1 MADIPISPDSGS
13 LTITPTGV
21 TILNALPM
29 YFAKSLPALD
39 VVGESIVGTKL
50 GAAATLPMLVVT
62 GAMQDIRLPML
73 TAAATLLPGNVTTPV
88 QSTKS
93 IPAVEATGTILRGS
107 VYDGEASLPAF
118 TLEASFG
125 TFASV
130 TLPQLTSTGTALNGR
145 VSTAAVSLPRLT
157 ATGAAYSDGL
167 LSAAASLPALTIAVE
182 IDTGRVMEAS
192 ITLKK
197 LALAAAGY
205 SGTVGTAAVSLP
217 IFTMD
222 GAGHGEYIGQASIEL
237 PMLQLVAT
245 LPLQTGLTETVSVF
259 AMNTKNGAL
268 TNYDNFNFN
277 SMTRFNGAE
286 LMANDSG
293 IFAITGNLDESAIIE
308 AYARTGIT
316 DFGTPNHKRVEY
328 AYIGYRSDGEM
339 RLKLIVDEHH
349 EYEYQVYPRNY
360 DDIHGNRLK
369 LGRGAKGTYWQI
381 EIGNVDGSNIEGDFL
396 QLMAEPLSRKV

>member
-1 MADIPISPDSGS
+1 MADFPFSPSAASGS
-13 LTITPTGV
+13 ITGN
-21 TILNALPM
+21 NALIFYGPKEPM
-29 YFAKSLPALD
+29 
-39 VVGESIVGTKL
+39 
-50 GAAATLPMLVVT
+50 AAAITLPMFVAS
-62 GAMQDIRLPML
+62 GATQDIRLPML
-73 TAAATLLPGNVTTPV
+73 TAAASIIPGNSTGPV
-88 QSTKS
+88 QAKKY
-93 IPAVEATGTILRGS
+93 IPAMTVAGTILRGS
-107 VYDGEASLPAF
+107 VYDGVASLPALA
-118 TLEASFG
+118 LEASFG
-125 TFASV
+125 TFVSV
-130 TLPQLTSTGTALNGR
+130 SLPRLTSAGTALNGR
-145 VSTAAVSLPRLT
+145 VSTAAVSLPRIVV
-157 ATGAAYSDGL
+157 TGAVYGDGL

-182 IDTGRVMEAS
+182 IDAGRVAEAS

-197 LALAAAGY
+197 IALAAAGY
-205 SGTVGTAAVSLP
+205 SGTVGTATVSLP

-245 LPLQTGLTETVSVF
+245 LPVQTGLTETVSVF

-268 TNYDNFNFN
+268 TNYDNFSFN
-277 SMTRFNGAE
+277 SMTRFNGLE
-286 LMANDSG
+286 LMANSSG
-293 IFAITGNLDESAIIE
+293 IFAITGNLDESAIID

-316 DFGTPNHKRVEY
+316 DFGTPNHKRVDY

>member
-1 MADIPISPDSGS
+1 MADIPISPDSGA
-13 LTITPTGV
+13 LTITPSGV
-21 TILNALPM
+21 SILNALPM
-29 YFAKSLPALD
+29 YFNKSLPALD
-39 VVGESIVGTKL
+39 VVGESVVGPKL
-50 GAAATLPMLVVT
+50 GAAITLPMLVVV
-62 GAMQDIRLPML
+62 GATQDLRMPML
-73 TAAATLLPGNVTTPV
+73 TVEATVLRGNVTGPVQATKPIPALVVSGAVLGGSAYAVAATL
-88 QSTKS
+88 
-93 IPAVEATGTILRGS
+93 PALTVSAG
-107 VYDGEASLPAF
+107 
-118 TLEASFG
+118 FG
-125 TFASV
+125 TSANIV
-130 TLPQLTSTGTALNGR
+130 LPRVATSGAMLTGA
-145 VSTAAVSLPRLT
+145 VATAAVSLPRLT
-157 ATGAAYSDGL
+157 AAGAAYGEGL

-268 TNYDNFNFN
+268 TNYDNFSFN
-277 SMTRFNGAE
+277 SMTRFNGVE
-286 LMANDSG
+286 LMANSNG

-381 EIGNVDGSNIEGDFL
+381 EIGNVDGSNLEGDFL

>member
-21 TILNALPM
+21 TILDALPM

-39 VVGESIVGTKL
+39 VVGESIVGSKYASGITP
-50 GAAATLPMLVVT
+50 PMLVVT

-157 ATGAAYSDGL
+157 ATGAAYSEGL
-167 LSAAASLPALTIAVE
+167 LSAAANLPALTIAVE

-205 SGTVGTAAVSLP
+205 SGTVGTATVSLP
-217 IFTMD
+217 IFSM
-222 GAGHGEYIGQASIEL
+222 GAVGHGEYIGQASIEL

-245 LPLQTGLTETVSVF
+245 LPLQTGIAAAVTVF
-259 AMNTKNGAL
+259 AMNTKTGAR
-268 TNYDNFNFN
+268 TNY
-277 SMTRFNGAE
+277 
-286 LMANDSG
+286 
-293 IFAITGNLDESAIIE
+293 
-308 AYARTGIT
+308 
-316 DFGTPNHKRVEY
+316 
-328 AYIGYRSDGEM
+328 
-339 RLKLIVDEHH
+339 
-349 EYEYQVYPRNY
+349 
-360 DDIHGNRLK
+360 
-369 LGRGAKGTYWQI
+369 
-381 EIGNVDGSNIEGDFL
+381 
-396 QLMAEPLSRKV
+396 

>member
-21 TILNALPM
+21 TILDALPM

-39 VVGESIVGTKL
+39 AVGESIVGSKYAS
-50 GAAATLPMLVVT
+50 GITLPMLVVT
-62 GAMQDIRLPML
+62 GATQDIRLPML
-73 TAAATLLPGNVTTPV
+73 TAAATLLPGEVTGPV
-88 QSTKS
+88 QAKKYL
-93 IPAVEATGTILRGS
+93 PALTVTGTILGGS
-107 VYDGEASLPAF
+107 AYDVEASLPVF

-130 TLPQLTSTGTALNGR
+130 TLPQFTSTGAALNGR
-145 VSTAAVSLPRLT
+145 VATAAVSLPRIT
-157 ATGAAYSDGL
+157 ATGAAYSEGL

-182 IDTGRVMEAS
+182 IDAGRVMEAS

-197 LALAAAGY
+197 IALAAAGY
-205 SGTVGTAAVSLP
+205 SGTVGTASVSLP
-217 IFTMD
+217 IFTVD

-245 LPLQTGLTETVSVF
+245 LPLQTVLTETVSVF
-259 AMNTKNGAL
+259 AMNTKTGAL
-268 TNYDNFNFN
+268 TNYDNFSFN
-277 SMTRFNGAE
+277 SMTRFNGVE
-286 LMANDSG
+286 LMANSSG

-381 EIGNVDGSNIEGDFL
+381 EIGNVDGSNLEGDFL